1 MEELQSR
8 RGLAEAG
15 ITYSAGIVLYVIAS
29 LVLSVA
35 CVLSMGE
42 GYASSAVYRWLA
54 YLLPQVCF
62 AAAALVFFRRSG
74 LAARAV
80 YRGCKPKYFL
90 FALLLP
96 FGLLFSLSELNT
108 LFSDWLVSL
117 GFSMPENTLPPL
129 EGWYLLPAL
138 LVIAVLP
145 ALFEETIFRG
155 ILVGRMH
162 AAGWGNAAVVLIS
175 GALFALY
182 HGSPLQTVYQ
192 FLCGCCYALLAL
204 RAGSVLPTALSHLCN
219 NAVILV
225 LTATGY
231 GDLTLLGQAWRIAL
245 IVLAALALAGTLVYL
260 IFFDKNNA
268 QKGGAKDGKYFFY
281 GAGTGIAVCAVL
293 WIANLVTGFS
303 GG

>member
-182 HGSPLQTVYQ
+182 HGSPLQTAYQ

-281 GAGTGIAVCAVL
+281 GAGTGSAVCAVL